1 MSQPLHR
8 FVYRAQCR
16 PGQQEATIAAWRARE
31 ESLRTRQAGRH
42 ILTASVFA
50 WQDQFFLY
58 YETVNPS
65 LLPDTLAGEMDDLLE
80 SWPGHAQP
88 RRFVPMMDIFHCG
101 EPTSEEYWRRKT
113 PPEQVS
119 ARITRLQ
126 PEMVSSYIFYHYQM
140 QEEKPGSFD
149 KYCLISIHENL
160 LFFYRESPNVVE
172 SPPRTGKLST
182 QNTPADWHGTMFPHF
197 RLWDDAPMGEE
208 IWRGVELVLHIGAG
222 SEAS

>member
-16 PGQQEATIAAWRARE
+16 PGQEAATTTAWRARSAAVSGLQE
-31 ESLRTRQAGRH
+31 AGRL
-42 ILTASVFA
+42 LTASVFG
-50 WQDQFFLY
+50 WERHFFVY
-58 YETVNPS
+58 YETTDAT
-65 LLPDTLAGEMDDLLE
+65 LTPDDLAGNTDDLLK
-80 SWPGHAQP
+80 SWPGHPQP

-101 EPTSEEYWRRKT
+101 EPRSEDYWRRT
-113 PPEQVS
+113 SPPENVR

-160 LFFYRESPNVVE
+160 LFFYQEYPQVVE
-172 SPPRTGKLST
+172 SPPRTGKLAT
-182 QNTPADWHGTMFPHF
+182 HNTPADWHGTMFPHF
-197 RLWDDAPMGEE
+197 LLWDDAPTGEE
-208 IWRGVELVLHIGAG
+208 IWRGIELVLHLANG
-222 SEAS
+222 